1 MRDALKIVAGRKAE
15 RRRMK
20 NKRAVKINSGDIV
33 LLVMLIA
40 VVVIAV
46 LDLMN

>member
-1 MRDALKIVAGRKAE
+1 MRNALKIVVRRKAE
-15 RRRMK
+15 RRHLN

-40 VVVIAV
+40 IVVIAV

>member
-1 MRDALKIVAGRKAE
+1 MRDALEIVAGRKAE
-15 RRRMK
+15 RRHMK

-33 LLVMLIA
+33 LLVMFI
-40 VVVIAV
+40 VIIVIAV